1 VSIKGGKIMASNY
14 PPGVSGNEPEIS
26 GEWTPI
32 CVECGDEVQ
41 AVDNQGRCV
50 TCISMAHI
58 GLIINKIEGGK

>member
-1 VSIKGGKIMASNY
+1 MASNY

-26 GEWTPI
+26 GIWTPI

-58 GLIINKIEGGK
+58 GVIINKIEGEK

>member
-1 VSIKGGKIMASNY
+1 MASNY
-14 PPGVSGNEPEIS
+14 PPGVTGNEPEIT

-58 GLIINKIEGGK
+58 GLIINKIEGEK